1 MEIKLPVCKNCEQEI
16 KSGRYHTEEGLC
28 GDCYD
33 ELITYRGITYPTPKK
48 TVSGK
53 FYLDRTKAISPIELL
68 MKMNEFESAL
78 AEKTKAQ
85 AFEQGWTFVQVF
97 REFDITQKM
106 EELIQ
111 NGKIEL
117 TASYYFFNNIL
128 DSVTCFED
136 RNKHRN
142 VYWKKDSE

>member
-16 KSGRYHTEEGLC
+16 KSGIYHAEEGLC

-33 ELITYRGITYPTPKK
+33 ELVTYRGITYPTPKK

-53 FYLDRTKAISPIELL
+53 FYLDRSKAISPIELL
-68 MKMNEFESAL
+68 MKMREFESTL
-78 AEKTKAQ
+78 AEIAKAQ
-85 AFEQGWTFVQVF
+85 GFEQGWTFVQVF
-97 REFDITQKM
+97 REFDIEQKTI
-106 EELIQ
+106 ELIQ
-111 NGKIEL
+111 SGEIEL

-136 RNKHRN
+136 RKKDRN
-142 VYWKKDSE
+142 VYWKNDKD